1 MVHVLDNQRKH
12 FTAIAV
18 DGLLL
23 CFGVLSGQ
31 ALYQFCFGHAL
42 FFSIYIYAEK
52 RGNIAVMKKKI
63 IHYLFRNLNR
73 LQRYTFLYA
82 DETNYKK
89 I

>member
-12 FTAIAV
+12 FTAIVV

-52 RGNIAVMKKKI
+52 RGNIAVTKKKGYPLLVPQLKSFAKV
-63 IHYLFRNLNR
+63 HFSACR
-73 LQRYTFLYA
+73 
-82 DETNYKK
+82 
-89 I
+89 